1 MAAAMRL
8 REVKTR
14 IRRIGVWSA
23 VASFYLTGDQSR
35 GEDVARQP
43 LMAVPLQQVTIKD
56 DFWSPKLKLWQEV
69 TVRDCFAK
77 FANEGT
83 FENFNRVRAGEKG
96 GHNGP
101 PWYDGLVYEMIRA
114 SSDFLISHPDPALKQ
129 QVAGYIEQISD
140 AAAVNTNGYIETW
153 TELMAPNHEWGL
165 NGGNDVEQ
173 HELYNAGALID
184 AGVHWYRATGQT
196 DLLKVAVKMAN
207 IMCGQFGPAPKINQV
222 PGHELGEE
230 ALINLYRLFQKQPE
244 LKAQMPAA
252 VNETNYLEL
261 AEFWIDNRGKHQGRT
276 LDWGSYAQDDLP
288 VDQQQEMEGHAVRD
302 CLLCSGLTAAGNL
315 TDREDYLGDAQR
327 LWNNMVNCKMYIT
340 GGVGAVPSYEGF
352 GPDYYLPNDTAY
364 NEICAAV
371 AAGFFSQNM
380 SLTFGDARHADILER
395 ELFNGILV
403 GVSQE
408 GTNYYYDNP
417 LEIRTKH
424 ERWVWNPCPCCPPM
438 FLKIMADL
446 PSYIYAQGRDEQGA
460 EAIYIN
466 QFIGSE
472 ANIVLGDL
480 PVNLQQTTHYPW
492 NGDSQITVMPGKA
505 AEFTIGV
512 RLPGWCT
519 QPEISVNGEVVQN
532 PDVQRGYARLYRT
545 WQRGDVIRISL
556 PMPVRRIKAN
566 LQVQADIGR
575 VAFQRGPVVYC
586 LEGVDNGR
594 RVSDLV
600 VPPDAALKATWNPAL
615 LGGVEVV
622 TGRVIKYVAQL
633 NPGTAPFYSPKT
645 QMSAGKPVSFT
656 AIPYYA
662 QNNRTSGEL
671 EVWVAEDAGQAK
683 PGLPSGLETQAGV
696 SASHCWQEDTTSAVN
711 DGINPQSSD
720 DSQVPR
726 FTWWDHH
733 GTDEWI
739 QYNFK
744 ETGKLSRADVYWWD
758 ERRTKANCRVPL
770 SWRLLFLDEGEWKPV
785 QAQGEYGTNMDVFN
799 EVSFAP
805 VETTALRLE
814 VQLQPGWSGGILQ
827 WMVH

>member
-1 MAAAMRL
+1 MRL
-8 REVKTR
+8 REVKAQIQR
-14 IRRIGVWSA
+14 VGALCA
-23 VASFYLTGDQSR
+23 VTSLFLTGGKSR
-35 GEDVARQP
+35 GEDSARQP
-43 LMAVPLQQVTIKD
+43 LVAVPLQQVTIND

-83 FENFNRVRAGEKG
+83 FTNFDRVRDGKKG

-114 SSDFLISHPDPALKQ
+114 SSDFLISHPDRALKQ
-129 QVAGYIEQISD
+129 QVAGYIQQISN
-140 AAAVNTNGYIETW
+140 AAAVSTNGYIETW
-153 TELMAPNHEWGL
+153 TELMAPNHGWGL

-207 IMCGQFGPAPKINQV
+207 IMCDQFGPAPKINQV

-230 ALINLYRLFQKQPE
+230 ALINLYRLFQQQPE
-244 LKAQMPAA
+244 LTAQMPVT
-252 VNETNYLEL
+252 VNETYYLDL
-261 AEFWIDNRGKHQGRT
+261 AEFWIDNRGNHQGRT

-380 SLTFGDARHADILER
+380 NLTFGDARYADILER

-403 GVSQE
+403 GVSQA

-424 ERWVWNPCPCCPPM
+424 ERWAWNPCPCCPPM
-438 FLKIMADL
+438 FLKIMAGL
-446 PSYIYAQGRDEQGA
+446 PGYIYAQGKDEQGA
-460 EAIYIN
+460 AAIYVN
-466 QFIGSE
+466 QFIGNE

-480 PVNLQQTTHYPW
+480 PVHLREATHYPW
-492 NGDSQITVMPGKA
+492 NGDSELTVTPARA

-512 RLPGWCT
+512 RLPGWCA

-532 PDVQRGYARLYRT
+532 LDVERGYARLRRT

-556 PMPVRRIKAN
+556 PMPVRRIKAG
-566 LQVQADIGR
+566 LQVQADAGR

-586 LEGVDNGR
+586 LEGVDNGG

-600 VPPDAALKATWNPAL
+600 VPPGSASEATWNPAL

-622 TGRVIKYVAQL
+622 TGRAIKYVAQL
-633 NPGTAPFYSPKT
+633 NPGTVPLYSPEA
-645 QMSAGKPVSFT
+645 QVSPGEPVPFT

-671 EVWVAEDAGQAK
+671 EVWVAEDASHCT
-683 PGLPSGLETQAGV
+683 PGLPSGLETQARV
-696 SASHCWQEDTTSAVN
+696 SASHCWQDDTTSAVN
-711 DGINPQSSD
+711 DGINPQSSND
-720 DSQVPR
+720 GQVPR
-726 FTWWDHH
+726 FTWWDHR
-733 GTDEWI
+733 GTGEWI
-739 QYNFK
+739 QYDFR
-744 ETGKLSRADVYWWD
+744 EACKLSRTDVYWWD
-758 ERRTKANCRVPL
+758 ERRIKANCRVPH
-770 SWRLLFLDEGEWKPV
+770 SWRLLYLDEGEWKPV
-785 QAQGEYGTNMDVFN
+785 QALGDYGTNLDVFN
-799 EVSFAP
+799 QVSFVP

-827 WMVH
+827 WLVR